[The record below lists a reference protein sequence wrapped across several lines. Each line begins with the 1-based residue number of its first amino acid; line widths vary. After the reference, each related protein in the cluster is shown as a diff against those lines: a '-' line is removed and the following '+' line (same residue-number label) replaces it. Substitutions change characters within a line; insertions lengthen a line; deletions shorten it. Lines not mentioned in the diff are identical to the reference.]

1 MFYVTGFDG
10 VTFDVAVPDAI
21 GRHSRF
27 EIVLKYCLGYLG
39 RELYIDKLLCNYVT
53 CKMFLFTIKVCSY
66 NI

>member
-1 MFYVTGFDG
+1 MFYVAGFDG

-39 RELYIDKLLCNYVT
+39 EELYIDKLLCNYVT
-53 CKMFLFTIKVCSY
+53 CKMFLFTIKVCTY
-66 NI
+66 HF